1 MANRI
6 DNIESLLDNLISDA
20 SYSLNSDIT
29 YQLKYMESQKYNN
42 DFDKIYERLNR
53 LYEKTRLLYELS
65 DNIEYYLKDNIDE
78 INSKIND
85 IIRSIEAQRDTLKYS
100 SDTVINVSFN
110 NQYSTD
116 FIDRDGTAI
125 DNKAYIK
132 DSVLT
137 LPPITSNDIIIKED
151 NISVNTYDQYKIY
164 NLAQYNSLNTNG
176 TYRTIYVSTSPI
188 NVKEKVTITFSEPI
202 KMNQLS
208 LKLSNC
214 DFNNL
219 YYITEDARILIKDIS
234 STLSTKYIKGIEFDI
249 YCLTP
254 KIETFTVPTTTNT
267 DAYLH
272 INKPDDYANLF
283 FSAVTEF
290 TQHKNEYDIM
300 SNKYYTVNQT
310 GSSGISNNNSVGTA
324 NIVLNENDFK
334 SDTGYWNDDQSLERH
349 SNDPESY
356 EQKNGAYIYGNQYP
370 TIETATI
377 YGKKNL

>member
-29 YQLKYMESQKYNN
+29 YQLKYMESQKYND

-85 IIRSIEAQRDTLKYS
+85 IIRSIEAQRDTLKHS

-267 DAYLH
+267 DAYLY

>member
-29 YQLKYMESQKYNN
+29 YQLKYMESQKYND

-85 IIRSIEAQRDTLKYS
+85 IIRSIEAQRDTLKHS

>member
-29 YQLKYMESQKYNN
+29 YQLKYMESQKYND

-85 IIRSIEAQRDTLKYS
+85 IIRSIEAQRDTLKHS

-254 KIETFTVPTTTNT
+254 KIETFTVSTTTNT

>member
-29 YQLKYMESQKYNN
+29 YQLKYMESQKYND

-85 IIRSIEAQRDTLKYS
+85 IIRSIEAQRDTLKHS

-188 NVKEKVTITFSEPI
+188 DVKEKVTITFSEPI

-219 YYITEDARILIKDIS
+219 YYITEDARILLKDIS

-324 NIVLNENDFK
+324 KIVLNENDFK

>member
-29 YQLKYMESQKYNN
+29 YQLKYMESQKYND

-85 IIRSIEAQRDTLKYS
+85 IIRSIEAQRDTLKHS

-324 NIVLNENDFK
+324 KIVLNENDFK

>member
-20 SYSLNSDIT
+20 SYSLNIDIT
-29 YQLKYMESQKYNN
+29 YQLKYMESQKYND

-85 IIRSIEAQRDTLKYS
+85 IIRSIEAQRDTLKHS

-151 NISVNTYDQYKIY
+151 NISVNSYNQYKIY

-176 TYRTIYVSTSPI
+176 IYRTIYVSTSPI
-188 NVKEKVTITFSEPI
+188 DVKEKVTITFSEPI

-283 FSAVTEF
+283 YSAATEF

-324 NIVLNENDFK
+324 KIVLNENDFK

>member
-29 YQLKYMESQKYNN
+29 YQLKYMESQKYND

-85 IIRSIEAQRDTLKYS
+85 IIRSIEAQRDTLKHS

-151 NISVNTYDQYKIY
+151 NISVNSYNQYKIY

-188 NVKEKVTITFSEPI
+188 DVKEKVTITFSEPI

-234 STLSTKYIKGIEFDI
+234 ST
-249 YCLTP
+249 
-254 KIETFTVPTTTNT
+254 
-267 DAYLH
+267 
-272 INKPDDYANLF
+272 
-283 FSAVTEF
+283 
-290 TQHKNEYDIM
+290 
-300 SNKYYTVNQT
+300 
-310 GSSGISNNNSVGTA
+310 
-324 NIVLNENDFK
+324 
-334 SDTGYWNDDQSLERH
+334 
-349 SNDPESY
+349 
-356 EQKNGAYIYGNQYP
+356 
-370 TIETATI
+370 
-377 YGKKNL
+377 

>member
-29 YQLKYMESQKYNN
+29 YQLKYMESQKYND

-78 INSKIND
+78 INLKIND
-85 IIRSIEAQRDTLKYS
+85 IIRSIEAQRDTLKHS

-151 NISVNTYDQYKIY
+151 NISVNSYNQYKIY

-188 NVKEKVTITFSEPI
+188 DVKEKVTITFSEPI

-283 FSAVTEF
+283 FSAATEF

-310 GSSGISNNNSVGTA
+310 GSSGISNNNSMGTA
-324 NIVLNENDFK
+324 KIVLNENDFK

>member
-85 IIRSIEAQRDTLKYS
+85 IIRSIEAQRDTLKHS

-116 FIDRDGTAI
+116 FIDREGTAI

-254 KIETFTVPTTTNT
+254 KIETFTVPITTNT

-324 NIVLNENDFK
+324 KIVLNENDFK

>member
-29 YQLKYMESQKYNN
+29 YQLKYMESQKYND

-85 IIRSIEAQRDTLKYS
+85 IIRSIEAQRDTLKHS

-151 NISVNTYDQYKIY
+151 NISVNSYDQYKIY

-324 NIVLNENDFK
+324 KIVLNENDFK

>member
-29 YQLKYMESQKYNN
+29 YQLKYMESQKYND

-85 IIRSIEAQRDTLKYS
+85 IIRSIEAQRDTLKHS

-151 NISVNTYDQYKIY
+151 NISVNSYDQYKIY

-188 NVKEKVTITFSEPI
+188 DVKEKVTITFSEPI

-283 FSAVTEF
+283 FSAATEF

-310 GSSGISNNNSVGTA
+310 GSSDISNNNSVGTA
-324 NIVLNENDFK
+324 KIVLNENDFK

>member
-29 YQLKYMESQKYNN
+29 YQLKYMESQKYND

-85 IIRSIEAQRDTLKYS
+85 IIRSIEAQRDTLKHS

-188 NVKEKVTITFSEPI
+188 DVKEKVTITFSEPI

-272 INKPDDYANLF
+272 INKSDDYANLF
-283 FSAVTEF
+283 FSAATEF

-324 NIVLNENDFK
+324 KIVLNENDFK

>member
-85 IIRSIEAQRDTLKYS
+85 IIRSIEAQRDTLKHS

-188 NVKEKVTITFSEPI
+188 DVKEKVTITFSEPI

-219 YYITEDARILIKDIS
+219 YYITEDARILLKDIS

-324 NIVLNENDFK
+324 KIVLNENDFK

>member
-20 SYSLNSDIT
+20 SYSLNIDIT
-29 YQLKYMESQKYNN
+29 YQLKYMESQKYND

-85 IIRSIEAQRDTLKYS
+85 IIRSIEAQKDTLKHS

-151 NISVNTYDQYKIY
+151 NISVNSYNQYKIY

-176 TYRTIYVSTSPI
+176 IYRTIYVSTSPI
-188 NVKEKVTITFSEPI
+188 DVKEKVTITFSEPI

-283 FSAVTEF
+283 YSAATEF

-324 NIVLNENDFK
+324 KIVLNENDFK

>member
-85 IIRSIEAQRDTLKYS
+85 IIRSIEAQRDTLKHS

-254 KIETFTVPTTTNT
+254 KIETFTVPITTNT

-324 NIVLNENDFK
+324 KIVLNENDFK

>member
-85 IIRSIEAQRDTLKYS
+85 IIRSIEAQRDTLKHS

-290 TQHKNEYDIM
+290 IQHKNEYDIM

-310 GSSGISNNNSVGTA
+310 DSSGISNNNSVGTA
-324 NIVLNENDFK
+324 KIVLNENDFK

-356 EQKNGAYIYGNQYP
+356 EQKNGTYIYGNQYP

>member
-6 DNIESLLDNLISDA
+6 DNIESLLDNLVSDA

-29 YQLKYMESQKYNN
+29 YQLKYMESQKYND

-65 DNIEYYLKDNIDE
+65 DNIEYYLKENINE
-78 INSKIND
+78 INSKINE
-85 IIRSIEAQRDTLKYS
+85 IIRSIEAQRDTLKHS
-100 SDTVINVSFN
+100 SDTVINVNFN
-110 NQYSTD
+110 NQYNTD

-137 LPPITSNDIIIKED
+137 LPPITSNEIKINED

-164 NLAQYNSLNTNG
+164 NLAQYNSLNING

-188 NVKEKVTITFSEPI
+188 DIKEKVTITFSEPI

-208 LKLSNC
+208 LKLSNS
-214 DFNNL
+214 DFDNL
-219 YYITEDARILIKDIS
+219 YYITEDARILVKDIS
-234 STLSTKYIKGIEFDI
+234 STLATKYIKGIEFDI
-249 YCLTP
+249 YCLIP
-254 KIETFTVPTTTNT
+254 KIEIFTVPTTTNT
-267 DAYLH
+267 DSYLH

-283 FSAVTEF
+283 FSAVNEF
-290 TQHKNEYDIM
+290 TQNKNEYDIM
-300 SNKYYTVNQT
+300 ANKYYTDNNT
-310 GSSGISNNNSVGTA
+310 TSTYSSYNLSGTSK
-324 NIVLNENDFK
+324 IVLNENDFR

-377 YGKKNL
+377 YGKKSL

>member
-29 YQLKYMESQKYNN
+29 YQLKYMESQKYND

-65 DNIEYYLKDNIDE
+65 DNIEYYLKDNVDE

-85 IIRSIEAQRDTLKYS
+85 IIRSIEAQRDTLKHS

-188 NVKEKVTITFSEPI
+188 DVKEKVTITFSEPI

-272 INKPDDYANLF
+272 INKPNDYANLF
-283 FSAVTEF
+283 FSAATEF

-300 SNKYYTVNQT
+300 SNKYYIANQT
-310 GSSGISNNNSVGTA
+310 NSSGVSNNNSVGTA
-324 NIVLNENDFK
+324 KIVLNENDFK

>member
-29 YQLKYMESQKYNN
+29 YQLKYMESQKYND

-85 IIRSIEAQRDTLKYS
+85 IIRSIEAQRDTLKHS

-164 NLAQYNSLNTNG
+164 N
-176 TYRTIYVSTSPI
+176 
-188 NVKEKVTITFSEPI
+188 
-202 KMNQLS
+202 
-208 LKLSNC
+208 
-214 DFNNL
+214 
-219 YYITEDARILIKDIS
+219 
-234 STLSTKYIKGIEFDI
+234 
-249 YCLTP
+249 
-254 KIETFTVPTTTNT
+254 
-267 DAYLH
+267 
-272 INKPDDYANLF
+272 
-283 FSAVTEF
+283 
-290 TQHKNEYDIM
+290 
-300 SNKYYTVNQT
+300 
-310 GSSGISNNNSVGTA
+310 
-324 NIVLNENDFK
+324 
-334 SDTGYWNDDQSLERH
+334 
-349 SNDPESY
+349 
-356 EQKNGAYIYGNQYP
+356 
-370 TIETATI
+370 
-377 YGKKNL
+377 

>member
-29 YQLKYMESQKYNN
+29 YQLKYMESQKYND

-85 IIRSIEAQRDTLKYS
+85 IIRSIEAQRDTLKHS

-188 NVKEKVTITFSEPI
+188 DVKEKVTITFSEPI